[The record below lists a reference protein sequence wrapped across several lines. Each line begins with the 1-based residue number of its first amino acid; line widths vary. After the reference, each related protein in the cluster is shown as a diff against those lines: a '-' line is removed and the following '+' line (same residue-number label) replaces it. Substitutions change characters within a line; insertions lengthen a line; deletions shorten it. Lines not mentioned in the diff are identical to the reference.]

1 MNSTNIF
8 KKELS
13 VVNTKGFNTS
23 KDEVKHDTHL
33 MSLEKH
39 DQHDQGHML
48 STHHGL
54 FDGVSNTE
62 SEEHDRCGGFQN
74 RSWSTVTKIMQIG
87 IKGYSSRHRKMYKA
101 KVGNYCLYRFNK
113 ENFKGLEIV
122 VKGRLRGALRAGKEV
137 LTDGTVSK
145 NSLKTRLEYNELEV
159 RSKTGI
165 LNVKV
170 SLAKRI

>member
-1 MNSTNIF
+1 
-8 KKELS
+8 
-13 VVNTKGFNTS
+13 
-23 KDEVKHDTHL
+23 
-33 MSLEKH
+33 
-39 DQHDQGHML
+39 
-48 STHHGL
+48 
-54 FDGVSNTE
+54 
-62 SEEHDRCGGFQN
+62 
-74 RSWSTVTKIMQIG
+74 MQIG